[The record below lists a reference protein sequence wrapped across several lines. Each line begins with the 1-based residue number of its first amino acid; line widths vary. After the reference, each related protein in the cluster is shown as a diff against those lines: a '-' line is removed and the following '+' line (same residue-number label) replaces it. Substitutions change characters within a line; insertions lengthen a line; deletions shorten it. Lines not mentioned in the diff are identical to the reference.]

1 MIKVKTPKVS
11 IIIPVY
17 NVEKYLRECLDSV
30 INQTLK
36 DIEIIIVND
45 GSTDNSIEIIQDY
58 SNNCKNIKVINKQ
71 NEGCYKA
78 RNVGL
83 ETAKG
88 EYIAFLDSDDYI
100 EFNMYEKLY
109 SKAKETDADIVSSNY
124 SILENNK
131 IKIVDFSSS
140 IELLKKTNNKLVGA
154 ENILLD
160 AVIWSRIFKRQMLID
175 KGIMFHSDI
184 HTADDAFFHAL
195 TMLNANKIIY
205 IPDVLYTY
213 RISRNGS
220 ITTNL
225 HNEFNFDCIK
235 VSERIFNYVITNNK
249 EHFLPQIVAFVL
261 RLNVLGYLRI
271 NKSHKK
277 EYFEKIC
284 KFIDD
289 YSINSKTKIAFVKN
303 RYNRLCFKAVIY
315 KNKILLDLLIKIR
328 GFIKQLGVF

>member
-1 MIKVKTPKVS
+1 MNNIKVSV
-11 IIIPVY
+11 IIPVY
-17 NVEKYLRECLDSV
+17 NSKQYLKQCLDSV
-30 INQTLK
+30 VNQTLK

-140 IELLKKTNNKLVGA
+140 IELLKKSNNKLIGA

-160 AVIWSRIFKRQMLID
+160 AIIWSRIFKRQMIVD
-175 KGIMFHSDI
+175 KGIFFHSDI
-184 HTADDAFFHAL
+184 HTADDAFFHVL
-195 TMLNANKIIY
+195 TMLNANKIVY

-235 VSERIFNYVITNNK
+235 VSQRILEYTLQNK
-249 EHFLPQIVAFVL
+249 MEHFMSQIVAFVL

-271 NKSHKK
+271 NKCHKK
-277 EYFEKIC
+277 EYFKKMC

-303 RYNRLCFKAVIY
+303 VYNRHCFKAVIY
-315 KNKILLDLLIKIR
+315 KNKFFLDLLIKIR
-328 GFIKQLGVF
+328 EFIKQSGAI